1 MVKIANVAKAVGVW
15 AGAIY
20 LLYGNDN
27 VGSFF
32 EGSKYLPGLAVS
44 RSPEGGVVYHDGTGK
59 ASQYGDVKFQ
69 KGMGKGLSY
78 GRETTPDLSLSLS
91 ASAQKMKSTSRG
103 GYPQLGTLQYGGG
116 F

>member
-20 LLYGNDN
+20 LLYGNDD
-27 VGSFF
+27 GASFF
-32 EGSKYLPGLAVS
+32 AGSRYLPGLAMS
-44 RSPEGGVVYHDGTGK
+44 RSPEGGAVYQGGQGK
-59 ASQYGDVKFQ
+59 AALYGGAEFQ

-78 GRETTPDLSLSLS
+78 GRETTMSPDISLSVQ
-91 ASAQKMKSTSRG
+91 AQKMQSPSKGFYATG
-103 GYPQLGTLQYGGG
+103 GLGHGGG